1 MEELKRGY
9 ISCLCGVDEVGRGPL
24 AGPVVAASALLK
36 TESEKEYLAV
46 IESLLSIGVTD
57 SKKMSKKRREQVLL
71 ALGLTAEELVSG
83 QKIIPKNPKFEPIIF
98 SISQIE
104 ADRIDE
110 INILRASL
118 EAMRESVSFFKE
130 RAPIEIWVDGKFI
143 FEAKKSDSIEAMVK
157 GDSRSVM
164 IGIASIIAKI
174 YRDHLMERYDSI
186 YPGYGLKK
194 HAGYPT
200 KSHYQAIKS
209 MGITPIHRKSFKGVL
224 S

>member
-36 TESEKEYLAV
+36 TGSEKEYLAV

-118 EAMRESVSFFKE
+118 EAMRESVSFLKE
-130 RAPIEIWVDGKFI
+130 RSLIEIWVDGKFT
-143 FEAKKSDSIEAMVK
+143 FETKKGDCIEAMVK

-186 YPGYGLKK
+186 YPGYGLKR

-209 MGITPIHRKSFKGVL
+209 MGITSIHRKSFKGVL